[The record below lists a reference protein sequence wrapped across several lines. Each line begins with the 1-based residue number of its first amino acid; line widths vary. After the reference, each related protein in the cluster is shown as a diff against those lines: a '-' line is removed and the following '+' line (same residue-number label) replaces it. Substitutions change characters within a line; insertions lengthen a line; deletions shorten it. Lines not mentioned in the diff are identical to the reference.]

1 MRNLLPKKVE
11 HYKVFAE
18 VVTGIFKKRRYG
30 IASAKQYTPVDTA
43 LMRKQI
49 VDWQANE
56 DAGALTTASLSY
68 TTWLPVTYLENN
80 TTMGLSSTG
89 YYQCPTQVAP
99 SGISLGYNYPG
110 GNAANIIDVN
120 ASGCVT
126 RINLNPTVNIN
137 NTSTGSTAQFVYE
150 QLTAATTW
158 TINHGLGFRPNFY
171 TIDSSGVNIIGNVD
185 SATLTTLVLSFS
197 KPVSG
202 FAYLS

>member
-11 HYKVFAE
+11 HYKVFAD
-18 VVTGIFKKRRYG
+18 VVTGIFKRRRYG
-30 IASAKQYTPVDTA
+30 IASPKPKTSTDTA

-80 TTMGLSSTG
+80 TTMSLSSNG
-89 YYQCPTQVAP
+89 YYQCPNQVAP
-99 SGISLGYNYPG
+99 SSVSLGYNYPG
-110 GNAANIIDVN
+110 GSSTNIIDVN
-120 ASGCVT
+120 AGGCVT

-137 NTSTGSTAQFVYE
+137 NTSTGSTAQFVY
-150 QLTAATTW
+150 QQTTASSTW
-158 TINHGLGFRPNFY
+158 TINHGLGFIPNAY
-171 TIDSSGVNIIGNVD
+171 TVDNTGKNIIGTVD
-185 SATLTTLVLSFS
+185 SSTVTTLVISFS

-202 FAYLS
+202 YAYLS